1 MRIAK
6 GTYTFCQTVSDIYS
20 DTYFDIFS
28 DILRCFGRY
37 RVFQRIADHF

>member
-1 MRIAK
+1 MGIAK
-6 GTYTFCQTVSDIYS
+6 GTYTFCQTVSDIY
-20 DTYFDIFS
+20 S